1 MGVDQKKAECESGV
15 ILLWVGRVQER
26 GIKGLGQHLFQW
38 LHTYFSILTSN
49 SVLLCALPGQ
59 LCVCVCV
66 CVYEKERTWGAGLAR
81 EKAMRGCGTL
91 TKASEAGPTTVAV
104 AVGIDLT

>member
-1 MGVDQKKAECESGV
+1 M
-15 ILLWVGRVQER
+15 
-26 GIKGLGQHLFQW
+26 
-38 LHTYFSILTSN
+38 
-49 SVLLCALPGQ
+49 
-59 LCVCVCV
+59 CVCVCV